1 LEPGRGQAG
10 LAMIRDSLRPAEH
23 QICTVLVV
31 EDEPLVRL
39 TAAEELREAG
49 MRVIEASDADEA
61 MELLLA
67 GASVDLVFADVVLP
81 GSMDGLELARRLRTD
96 FPDIKILMTSGR
108 TPAHEAA
115 ELSPFIPKPYDI
127 AEVIGRIR
135 AACDEC
141 APE

>member
-1 LEPGRGQAG
+1 
-10 LAMIRDSLRPAEH
+10 MIRDSLRPAEH
-23 QICTVLVV
+23 QVGAILVV

-39 TAAEELREAG
+39 TVAEELREAG

-61 MELLLA
+61 MELLLG

-115 ELSPFIPKPYDI
+115 AVSPFVPKPYDI